1 MKSCLWACRNYI
13 GWKQSKAAKVCGHL
27 FCWRVTMN
35 YPLLCRL
42 LSLVLAV
49 SFAFNTAAA
58 DELLLVCAGVGQKK
72 AFNSSSIF
80 MQDNQGNF
88 VTGNVWGSGGVI
100 STDEMVKVKIDGS
113 SGAIQFPEQLI
124 PLIHNS
130 SADGWY
136 KFTRLKIGED
146 SITASF
152 SLNLVNNPKVTIDR
166 LTGGI
171 SIRGFGNGFSGE
183 CRKFDPA
190 TMTKKF

>member
-1 MKSCLWACRNYI
+1 MINRLPFILAALTLALTI
-13 GWKQSKAAKVCGHL
+13 G
-27 FCWRVTMN
+27 VT
-35 YPLLCRL
+35 
-42 LSLVLAV
+42 
-49 SFAFNTAAA
+49 TASA

-72 AFNSSSIF
+72 AFNSSTIF
-80 MQDNQGNF
+80 MQDSQGNF
-88 VTGNVWGSGGVI
+88 VTGNAWGNGGII
-100 STDEMVKVKIDGS
+100 STEEMVKVKIDGND
-113 SGAIQFPEQLI
+113 GAIQFPEQLI

-136 KFTRLKIGED
+136 RFTRLKIGED

-171 SIRGFGNGFSGE
+171 SIKGFGNGFSGE